1 MNKHQTGFSLSEL
14 MIVTAIVA
22 ILLGVAIPSYKYLT
36 TSYRMSAEL
45 NDLVGDMQFA
55 RAEALKEGTPA
66 TVCISSDGATCTG
79 GTDWRVGWI
88 VFSDT
93 NGNFTV
99 DGADRVLKFQKA
111 FGGTNPDSLSAG
123 NGINYVSYNREGF
136 ATTAAG
142 FVTSTLTLTEPSA
155 NNAYTR
161 CLLVSPTG
169 MLQSQNHVGSPTTC

>member
-1 MNKHQTGFSLSEL
+1 MDKHQTGFTLSEL

-45 NDLVGDMQFA
+45 NNLVGDMQFA
-55 RAEALKEGTPA
+55 RAEALKEGTPV
-66 TVCISSDGATCTG
+66 TVCISSDGASCTG
-79 GTDWRVGWI
+79 GTNWSVGWI

-93 NGNFTV
+93 NGSFTV
-99 DGADRVLKFQKA
+99 DGADRVLKFQGA
-111 FGGTNPDSLSAG
+111 FSGTNPDTLAAG

-136 ATTAAG
+136 ATTAGG
-142 FVTSTLTLTEPSA
+142 FVTSTLTLTEPGG

-161 CLLVSPTG
+161 CLLVSPIG
-169 MLQSQNHVGSPTTC
+169 MLQSQSHVGSPTTC